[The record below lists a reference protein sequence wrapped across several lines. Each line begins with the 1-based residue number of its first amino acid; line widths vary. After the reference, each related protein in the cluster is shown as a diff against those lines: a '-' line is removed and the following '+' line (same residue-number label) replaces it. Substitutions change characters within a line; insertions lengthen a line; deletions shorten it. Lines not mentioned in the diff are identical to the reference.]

1 MTFQKGQSGNPSG
14 RPTHRLPDG
23 RTIGEAAR
31 SYAEKALTA
40 LVDIAGDKTAP
51 KAARVSAA
59 TALLDRGWGKPTQP
73 ISGDDEMP
81 PVSHSIDMAGL
92 SEATLRE
99 IAGAT

>member
-1 MTFQKGQSGNPSG
+1 MTFQKGQSGNPNG
-14 RPTHRLPDG
+14 RPTHRMPDG

-31 SYAEKALTA
+31 SYAESALAA

-81 PVSHSIDMAGL
+81 PIEHSVDYSKL
-92 SEATLRE
+92 SESALRE
-99 IAGAT
+99 IASL